1 MLNLNIEE
9 KVAAVVERLRTLKT
23 VDKKSIATEIS
34 DKVDE
39 KGVFYGS
46 DEDFKPFESPYI
58 LFEQDKYFCF
68 RGSFEIEEI
77 RDDEKAYLSIETF
90 IGGVAPTIRPQG
102 LLKLNGEII
111 QGIDINHTDVLLD
124 PGKYDMELIFYTHIF
139 GLSLPVYFSVKR
151 ENTLINDLYNDLS
164 VALAGM
170 KLLLK
175 NTDDYVFAKY
185 HLERAINLIDFREE
199 YGAEFFNSLK
209 RARDYLY
216 KNYFGKGEGIRPVV
230 NCVGHTHIDVAWLWD
245 EEQTRQKTERSFA
258 TALKLMEEYPEYK
271 FMMSQPQLFAFLK
284 ERNPEIFAR
293 IKEKVKEGRWEL
305 DGSMWLEADCNLT
318 SGESLVRQIY
328 YGKKFF
334 KDEFGV
340 DCSCIFDVKKRDK
353 AFRHGENRLER
364 YRQNA
369 LRRVRM
375 AGNRRQQS
383 VCVFYIYLR
392 LRPEKRSLRQNLHDL
407 YRSDKSAGGARNVAQ
422 ISTERV

>member
-23 VDKKSIATEIS
+23 VDKKSVATEIS

-209 RARDYLY
+209 CARDYLY

-271 FMMSQPQLFAFLK
+271 FMMSQPQLRGRVQGDIRHRQKRGYDNELARSFKHAFAHSAQHVYK
-284 ERNPEIFAR
+284 P
-293 IKEKVKEGRWEL
+293 
-305 DGSMWLEADCNLT
+305 ADNAYFF
-318 SGESLVRQIY
+318 VRHIQKNK
-328 YGKKFF
+328 G
-334 KDEFGV
+334 
-340 DCSCIFDVKKRDK
+340 
-353 AFRHGENRLER
+353 L
-364 YRQNA
+364 
-369 LRRVRM
+369 
-375 AGNRRQQS
+375 
-383 VCVFYIYLR
+383 
-392 LRPEKRSLRQNLHDL
+392 QNL
-407 YRSDKSAGGARNVAQ
+407 SGGIVSARDDFRNRALFR
-422 ISTERV
+422 I